1 MRWLPRHPTRAASAA
16 LLRLGR
22 FRSADFRGAR
32 PLLRAPA
39 LANRPPPVASLHGPR
54 RRSSTGWL
62 QLAALAAL
70 DVRSHCCGTVAAP
83 DSCKGYA
90 PPCTPPAT
98 RWGCATGGSGCCCVP
113 PLLRQLRHITSRYTQ
128 PGLGCALRRI
138 TQGYVQ
144 QQPPAALGTVA
155 PGSSC
160 CCQQRSG
167 QQLPHLA
174 AAALAGLLSAVHG
187 SSRQQLPHLAAAAL
201 AAGS

>member
-1 MRWLPRHPTRAASAA
+1 M
-16 LLRLGR
+16 LR
-22 FRSADFRGAR
+22 RSRGVR

-39 LANRPPPVASLHGPR
+39 LANRPPPVAQKLSPVPPAAPAGGSWQRWL
-54 RRSSTGWL
+54 RSMC
-62 QLAALAAL
+62 AATAA
-70 DVRSHCCGTVAAP
+70 VQWQHRTVARATPPPAP
-83 DSCKGYA
+83 
-90 PPCTPPAT
+90 PPAT

-144 QQPPAALGTVA
+144 QQPPTALGTVA
-155 PGSSC
+155 PGSGS

-167 QQLPHLA
+167 RQLPHPA
-174 AAALAGLLSAVHG
+174 AAAPAGLLSAVNG

>member
-1 MRWLPRHPTRAASAA
+1 MRWGCVSAAPGWHTPAQLPLLHSDSRAGVRQPPRHPTRAASAA

-54 RRSSTGWL
+54 RRSSTGWR

-90 PPCTPPAT
+90 PPLHPP
-98 RWGCATGGSGCCCVP
+98 R
-113 PLLRQLRHITSRYTQ
+113 
-128 PGLGCALRRI
+128 
-138 TQGYVQ
+138 
-144 QQPPAALGTVA
+144 
-155 PGSSC
+155 
-160 CCQQRSG
+160 
-167 QQLPHLA
+167 
-174 AAALAGLLSAVHG
+174 
-187 SSRQQLPHLAAAAL
+187 
-201 AAGS
+201 